1 MISCLA
7 TPIPLK
13 PDKFIAEVSGDR
25 QTIATGRPL
34 RSDLDEGMVLGQ
46 LVSDCALIKHGQ

>member
-13 PDKFIAEVSGDR
+13 PDKFIAEVSADR

-34 RSDLDEGMVLGQ
+34 SDWDEGMVLGQ